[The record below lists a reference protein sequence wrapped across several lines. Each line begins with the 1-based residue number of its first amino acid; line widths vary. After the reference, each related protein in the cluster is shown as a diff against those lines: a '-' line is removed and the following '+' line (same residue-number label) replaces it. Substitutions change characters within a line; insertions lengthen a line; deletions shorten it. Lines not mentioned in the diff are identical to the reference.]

1 MSDKEAKVWKCPGL
15 RRIMAGLAVILAFAI
30 ASYCLLD
37 KQPQFDG
44 TNAVALF
51 TIGLAAGLMIIM
63 ADFIQIIE
71 WGSLKIRTNEY
82 NKKARKTIKSLEV
95 AQVISYRTIIKL
107 LMRPGPPQRGGRSI
121 DYRIQDLRHI
131 AMDITEAGIEDMLRD
146 EMLAAANSIR
156 RELTKHLREQDILI
170 NAESSKI
177 SSVILEGEKWLVK
190 ARADGQLSGDN
201 GRLRQVEVDIIGLRI
216 IREIIDGFSKTESP
230 SE

>member
-1 MSDKEAKVWKCPGL
+1 MSDKEARTLKWPGWAK
-15 RRIMAGLAVILAFAI
+15 IIIGSAI
-30 ASYCLLD
+30 ALVSGAVSYYLLNT
-37 KQPQFDG
+37 QPQFNG

-82 NKKARKTIKSLEV
+82 NKKARKTIESLEV

-107 LMRPGPPQRGGRSI
+107 LMRPGPPQRDGRSI

-131 AMDITEAGIEDMLRD
+131 AMDIKEAEIEGMLRD
-146 EMLAAANSIR
+146 EMLSAANSIR
-156 RELTKHLREQDILI
+156 RELTQHLREQEILI
-170 NAESSKI
+170 NAELSKI
-177 SSVILEGEKWLVK
+177 SSVIQEGEKWLVK
-190 ARADGQLSGDN
+190 AQADGSLSGN
-201 GRLRQVEVDIIGLRI
+201 TGRLRQVEVDIMGLRI
-216 IREIIDGFSKTESP
+216 IREIIDGFSVTESP